1 MKKSLSASKK
11 RIFISL
17 MIIFI
22 ASILLQWVQISNQNL
37 YLGYDWIFHYNRFYD
52 TAQQIKEGNFH
63 YFISMYGFS
72 QSGRIINALYGPMF
86 AYFNGLLLLICR
98 SWFNYQL
105 LTNFLITFLSAISM
119 FTLLIKNKVRAL
131 ICLIFSIMYSSFY
144 IIQSWSF
151 DQTLRSW
158 GAIVLP
164 LVVLAA
170 TRFLRES
177 YSKKDLAFL
186 AFVMTLAIQIHV
198 LTVLFSVIILIPF
211 FVFGFLHSKNKKTLF
226 MYTFIA
232 ALATIFM
239 TANVW
244 YPLLEVNMEN
254 QLMRP
259 FVVWNMENHALRL
272 DLIRPYKDLSLV
284 VCLLFVVQFF
294 IIIYRKMSKT
304 NLLATITAFMW
315 FALSTKVFPWN
326 DFVNRFP
333 SISIIQFPSRLLP
346 PAVVLIILALS
357 LSIETIS
364 SSEKRKIDS
373 RILIYPFL
381 LLMLIG
387 AVRNHI
393 DFSKERE
400 EIWQTELFNS
410 TNNVIFATKDSNT
423 LEKAFKSKDLGA
435 PLRLI
440 SKVNSDYL
448 PVDDKDLAYDKDFHP
463 YGEQKRAIIENPM
476 NEILTKKVKN
486 NQLVFSWQSNGEK
499 TLLPLIIYRRTSV
512 IFNGEKITNVQEKTN
527 KVGALLV
534 QPKKGDNVLKVNYN
548 SSFLFYYMFF
558 LSILSWFI
566 FVLWLI
572 IKKLKA

>member
-11 RIFISL
+11 RLFISL

-151 DQTLRSW
+151 NQSFGSW

-259 FVVWNMENHALRL
+259 AVVWNMENHALRL
-272 DLIRPYKDLSLV
+272 DLIRPHKDLSLV

-326 DFVNRFP
+326 DFASRFP
-333 SISIIQFPSRLLP
+333 SVSIIQFPGRLLL

-357 LSIETIS
+357 LSMEAIS

-400 EIWQTELFNS
+400 EIWQTELFSS
-410 TNNVIFATKDSNT
+410 TKNVIFATKDPKT

-435 PLRLI
+435 PLHLI
-440 SKVNSDYL
+440 SKRNSDYL

-476 NEILTKKVKN
+476 NDTLTKKVKN
-486 NQLVFSWQSNGEK
+486 KQLIFSWQSNGK
-499 TLLPLIIYRRTSV
+499 
-512 IFNGEKITNVQEKTN
+512 N
-527 KVGALLV
+527 AL
-534 QPKKGDNVLKVNYN
+534 
-548 SSFLFYYMFF
+548 
-558 LSILSWFI
+558 
-566 FVLWLI
+566 
-572 IKKLKA
+572 

>member
-1 MKKSLSASKK
+1 MKKSLTVYKK
-11 RIFISL
+11 RLFVSL
-17 MIIFI
+17 MIIFV
-22 ASILLQWVQISNQNL
+22 ASILLQWIQISNKNL

-52 TAQQIKEGNFH
+52 AAQQIKEGNFQ

-98 SWFNYQL
+98 SWFSYQL

-119 FTLLIKNKVRAL
+119 FTLLIKNKVRIL

-151 DQTLRSW
+151 NQSFGSW

-170 TRFLRES
+170 TRFLKES

-198 LTVLFSVIILIPF
+198 LTALFSVLILIPF
-211 FVFGFLHSKNKKTLF
+211 FLIGFVQSKNKKSFF

-232 ALATIFM
+232 ALATVFM

-244 YPLLEVNMEN
+244 YPLLEVNVEN

-259 FVVWNMENHALRL
+259 AVVWDMENNALKL
-272 DLIRPYKDLSLV
+272 DVIRPYKDLSLV

-294 IIIYRKMSKT
+294 ITIFRKMSKT
-304 NLLATITAFMW
+304 NLLTTAIAFIW

-326 DFVNRFP
+326 DFANRFP
-333 SISIIQFPSRLLP
+333 SISIIQFPGRLLL

-364 SSEKRKIDS
+364 SNEKRKIDS

-381 LLMLIG
+381 FLMLIG

-400 EIWQTELFNS
+400 EIWQTELFSS
-410 TNNVIFATKDSNT
+410 TKNVIFATKDPET
-423 LEKAFKSKDLGA
+423 LKNAFKSKDLGE

-440 SKVNSDYL
+440 NKRNSDYL

-463 YGEQKRAIIENPM
+463 YGEQKRAIIENPV
-476 NEILTKKVKN
+476 NEKLTKKVEN
-486 NQLVFSWQSNGEK
+486 NQLTFSWHSGGKK
-499 TLLPLIIYRRTSV
+499 TLLPLIIYKRTNV

-534 QPKKGDNVLKVNYN
+534 QAKKGNNTVRVNYN

-558 LSILSWFI
+558 LSLVSWILFA
-566 FVLWLI
+566 LWLI
-572 IKKLKA
+572 IKKLRR